1 MILAGKTT
9 FRVVTHWSGFSQI
22 EGLFD
27 SMHDAKNCILSI
39 EEKENSEFCSDYSG
53 AVLQEVTAQE
63 EIISSTR
70 FDY

>member
-1 MILAGKTT
+1 MITAGKTT
-9 FRVVTHWSGFSQI
+9 FRVISHWSGFSEI

-27 SMHDAKNCILSI
+27 SMHDAKKCIFSI
-39 EEKENSEFCSDYSG
+39 EEKENAEFCSDYSG
-53 AVLQEVTAQE
+53 AVLQEITAQE

>member
-9 FRVVTHWSGFSQI
+9 FRVVTHWSGFSRI

-39 EEKENSEFCSDYSG
+39 ETEEGDSFCSDYSG
-53 AVLQEVTAQE
+53 AVLQEITAQE
-63 EIISSTR
+63 EIISSIR